1 MKRALAV
8 AAAVVAAACGSSS
21 PSSPSS
27 SSSSNALSATS
38 SFTISL
44 QSVSMTANTVVF
56 NWTSTGATT
65 YKMMIGTTS
74 GASDLLNADV
84 TGTTYTWTGPRTAN
98 IFYARVAPT
107 SGGQTGTAST
117 ELPVFTIDM
126 RYVIDALYFGYGPMS
141 QSTAQP
147 AGSAQAAIWAD
158 GSTINVIV
166 TEESG
171 TLSLDAARTFVT
183 DYLAAMSNHITINV
197 TTTSTTWTGV
207 ALNAIPLDTVVV
219 RVDNTV
225 CPQVGVIAC
234 AYYGPLPYGAGRSS
248 VNLNAAPTATTPGGS
263 VAIAHEIGHAFGL
276 HHLVVGSSVRPEFR
290 FLMNPALLVSQLS
303 TVEKAAMAAA
313 RAGGMRNGWIR
324 SQAVA
329 AGLVFAQANPAYM
342 PTPASLIP
350 TLNDIIES
358 VVIK

>member
-1 MKRALAV
+1 MKRVLAV

-21 PSSPSS
+21 PSAPSS
-27 SSSSNALSATS
+27 TTSDTLSATS

-56 NWTSTGATT
+56 NWTSTGAST

-74 GASDLLNADV
+74 GATDLLNADV
-84 TGTTYTWTGPRTAN
+84 TGTSYTWTGPRTAN

-147 AGSAQAAIWAD
+147 AGTAQAAIWAD
-158 GSTINVIV
+158 NSTINVIV

-171 TLSLDAARTFVT
+171 TLSLAAAQTFVA

-197 TTTSTTWTGV
+197 ITTSTKWTGV
-207 ALNAIPLDTVVV
+207 DLFAIPLDTVVV

-248 VNLNAAPTATTPGGS
+248 VNLNAAPTSSTAGGS

-303 TVEKAAMAAA
+303 TVERAAMAAA
-313 RAGGMRNGWIR
+313 RAAGMRNGWIR

-329 AGLVFAQANPAYM
+329 AGLVFETANPAFVPM
-342 PTPASLIP
+342 PPPLIP
-350 TLNDIIES
+350 MSFDALEPS
-358 VVIK
+358 RIK